1 MRIVKRFLSSGT
13 EKIKLGAYPYIY
25 PMPTVIVGTLVNDV
39 PNFIT
44 VSYVGIVQHKPPMVS
59 ISIIDKHYTNEGIKK
74 TGTFSINIPN
84 TKMLVVTDFVGM
96 NSGSTIDKS
105 ALFDLFYGELENA
118 PMIKEAPLNLE
129 CKLVETINLNNG
141 NEIYIGEIIQSYS
154 SKKYTR
160 RGYPYMKR
168 LDPIL
173 FSINSNSYYNVG
185 RRIGWAWKAGL
196 KYTGKKIRKKNSQE
210 N

>member
-1 MRIVKRFLSSGT
+1 M

-25 PMPTVIVGTLVNDV
+25 PMPTVIVGTHIDGV

-44 VSYVGIVQHKPPMVS
+44 VSYIGIVQHNPPMVS
-59 ISIIDKHYTNEGIKK
+59 ITLIDGHYTNNGIKK

-84 TKMLVVTDFVGM
+84 TKMMVVTDFVGM
-96 NSGSTIDKS
+96 NSGSNIDKS
-105 ALFDLFYGELENA
+105 KLFSLFYGELQNA
-118 PMIKEAPLNLE
+118 PMIMETPLNLE
-129 CKLVETINLNNG
+129 CKLVQTIDLKNG
-141 NEIYIGEIIQSYS
+141 NAIYIAEIIQTYS
-154 SKKYTR
+154 SKCYVK
-160 RGYPYMKR
+160 RGYPYMKK

-196 KYTGKKIRKKNSQE
+196 KLNPAKFKKK
-210 N
+210 

>member
-1 MRIVKRFLSSGT
+1 MRLIDKFFNRKH
-13 EKIKLGAYPYIY
+13 EKIKLGAYPYVY
-25 PMPTVIVGTLVNDV
+25 PMPTVIVGTLVDSV

-44 VSYVGIVQHKPPMVS
+44 ISYIGIVQHTPPMVS

-84 TKMLVVTDFVGM
+84 TKMMVVTDFVGM
-96 NSGSTIDKS
+96 NSGSAIDKS
-105 ALFDLFYGELENA
+105 SLFDLFYGELGNA
-118 PMIKEAPLNLE
+118 PMIREVPLNLE

-160 RGYPYMKR
+160 RGYPYMKQ

-173 FSINSNSYYNVG
+173 FSINSNSYYSVG
-185 RRIGWAWKAGL
+185 RRIGWAWKVGL
-196 KYTGKKIRKKNSQE
+196 KFDSKKKIRK
-210 N
+210 